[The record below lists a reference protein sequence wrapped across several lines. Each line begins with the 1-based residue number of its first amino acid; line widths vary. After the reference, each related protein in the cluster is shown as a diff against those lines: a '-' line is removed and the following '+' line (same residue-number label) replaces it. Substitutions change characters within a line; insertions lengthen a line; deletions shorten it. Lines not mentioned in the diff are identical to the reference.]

1 VKPFVKVLGL
11 LVVVV
16 VGAFGVVGCGSS
28 ESSSTSASTPATTAA
43 TAAADAAAGKVAPS
57 YLFSFYGTNATV
69 KRVAGSEM
77 AYDVSIP
84 VDAANSEITWFT
96 DRPNRDAGLMTIKQ
110 FAALWAKEGQDSFKA
125 NPPNAS
131 IVFGS
136 GQGKPKTAIA
146 KMSNTRL
153 VENPNGNGQLLLTT
167 MTVDTNQEAAALAK
181 TDGFLAVHATRHTTP
196 QTITNADTKRFA
208 VFVDGIYL
216 CFNGGTPGCP

>member
-1 VKPFVKVLGL
+1 MKPFMKVLGL

-28 ESSSTSASTPATTAA
+28 DSSSTSASTPAT

-69 KRVAGSEM
+69 KPVAGSEM

-84 VDAANSEITWFT
+84 VDAANTGITWFT

-110 FAALWAKEGQDSFKA
+110 FAALWTQGGKDSFNA

-146 KMSNTRL
+146 KMSNTKL
-153 VENPNGNGQLLLTT
+153 VDNPNGTGQLLLTT

-181 TDGFLAVHATRHTTP
+181 SDGFLAVHATRHTTP